1 MFARLQHKI
10 LAVQRLSYAV
20 FMLSCAM
27 LCSVAKPGFAQEAGR
42 HALIIG
48 GLGGSPDHTTKFQ
61 NYIYETR
68 KALVEQFNFEEANIH
83 VLAEASIQAE
93 DYVDD
98 LSNAEN
104 IRAAFA
110 SLANT
115 AGASDHV
122 FIILFG
128 HGGYDNGE
136 ARLNIP
142 RRDLTQ
148 TDFADL
154 VDGLAAGRVVF
165 INTSS
170 ARAPY
175 VETLSGATR
184 VVITATRTGTQKN
197 ETNFPR
203 FMVEAMTSAATDLD
217 KDNRI
222 SVAELFSYAAEKTEQ
237 WFADNGNIPTENA
250 MLDDNG
256 DQTGSRLEELEN
268 GADGHLA
275 GLTYLSPA
283 TAALASAGGEGMDP
297 NWLRERE
304 SIEVE
309 IANLKSKKSNMEED
323 AYYDELEVLFVKLA
337 RGNATAESGK

>member
-1 MFARLQHKI
+1 MLFL
-10 LAVQRLSYAV
+10 LSGSTAWT
-20 FMLSCAM
+20 AT
-27 LCSVAKPGFAQEAGR
+27 AQEAGR
-42 HALIIG
+42 HALVIG
-48 GLGGSPDHTTKFQ
+48 GLGGSPDHTAKFQ

-68 KALVEQFNFEEANIH
+68 KALVEQFNFEEANIR

-93 DYVDD
+93 EYVDD

-142 RRDLTQ
+142 RRDLNQ
-148 TDFADL
+148 SDFAEL
-154 VDGLAAGRVVF
+154 VDGLNAGRVVF

-170 ARAPY
+170 ASAPF
-175 VETLSGATR
+175 VDALSGADR
-184 VVITATRTGTQKN
+184 IVVAATRTGTQKN

-203 FMVEAMTSAATDLD
+203 FLVEAMTSAAADRD
-217 KDNRI
+217 KDSRI
-222 SVAELFSYAAEKTEQ
+222 SVAELFTYAAEKTDQ
-237 WFADNGNIPTENA
+237 WFADNGNIATEDA
-250 MLDDNG
+250 ILDDNG

-268 GADGHLA
+268 GVDGHLA
-275 GLTYLSPA
+275 GITYLSSSVR
-283 TAALASAGGEGMDP
+283 ALASDGGENMDP

-309 IANLKSKKSNMEED
+309 IADLKSKKSNMSED
-323 AYYDELEVLFVKLA
+323 DYYDELEVLFVKLA
-337 RGNATAESGK
+337 RGNDAAEAGQ